1 MTIEERLA
9 DLELTVK
16 AMKCHLGDL
25 HTESLKRQAEEA
37 EALAKA
43 KRSIY
48 NNTIEAIRSG
58 RY

>member
-1 MTIEERLA
+1 MTLEERVA

-16 AMKCHLGDL
+16 TMKCYLGDL
-25 HTESLKRQAEEA
+25 HVESLKRKAEEA
-37 EALAKA
+37 ESLAKA
-43 KRSIY
+43 TRDNY